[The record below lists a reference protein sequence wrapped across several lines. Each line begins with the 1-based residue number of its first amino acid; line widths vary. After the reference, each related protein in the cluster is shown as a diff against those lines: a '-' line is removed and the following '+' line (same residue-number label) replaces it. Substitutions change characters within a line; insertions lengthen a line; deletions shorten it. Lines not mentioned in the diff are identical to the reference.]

1 MMNMKNMK
9 RMISCLFVLMIFS
22 SMILV
27 GCTSKTFEAE
37 TSTSGQ
43 TVEEPAGTEEA
54 EIASGIDEMDEI
66 DQLDSETDADIKD
79 LDNLVIE

>member
-1 MMNMKNMK
+1 MKIKNM
-9 RMISCLFVLMIFS
+9 IFGLFVLMVFS

-27 GCTSKTFEAE
+27 GCTSKTFQPE

-43 TVEEPAGTEEA
+43 TAEVPAGTEEA
-54 EIASGIDEMDEI
+54 EIASGIDEMNDI

-79 LDNLVIE
+79 LDNLGLE